1 MAGEE
6 RRRRKSRMTLPKKRE
21 DLDKV
26 VSEVAERHAHEHHG
40 HEHHH
45 HHHHGDLDELLTVM
59 ELLLDS
65 INANVKVLETN
76 AKLHAREISRLY
88 KILALLVRACL
99 VAETDEEKARIL
111 EEALEELR
119 AGALSVSA
127 RT

>member
-6 RRRRKSRMTLPKKRE
+6 RKRRKSRMTLPKKRE

-26 VSEVAERHAHEHHG
+26 VNEVAERHAHEHHG
-40 HEHHH
+40 HEHH

-76 AKLHAREISRLY
+76 SKLHAREISRIY
-88 KILALLVRACL
+88 KVLALLVRACL
-99 VAETDEEKARIL
+99 VAEDEEEKARVL
-111 EEALEELR
+111 QEALEELR
-119 AGALSVSA
+119 TGALSVSA